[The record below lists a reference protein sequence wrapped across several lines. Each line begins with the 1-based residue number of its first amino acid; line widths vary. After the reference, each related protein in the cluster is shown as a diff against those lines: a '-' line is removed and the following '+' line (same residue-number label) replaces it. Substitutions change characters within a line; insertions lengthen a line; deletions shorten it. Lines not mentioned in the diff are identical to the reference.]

1 MEEKVIA
8 REKAA
13 SNATV
18 HDIEQTSSELQK
30 VGMYITATFAAA
42 IGIWSV
48 ICLSS
53 AFISTGG
60 PIALIKSMFSA
71 MFGTI

>member
-1 MEEKVIA
+1 MEETAIA

-13 SNATV
+13 SPATI
-18 HDIEQTSSELQK
+18 HEIEQTNSELHK
-30 VGMYITATFAAA
+30 VGMYITATFAAV

-53 AFISTGG
+53 AFVSTGG